1 MSMKLISNYK
11 CNSVAYTGNF
21 KNSFYRLE
29 DRKERFGS
37 KLFEQQL
44 ANPQSSIGRS
54 CTDKELIDDVVRANE
69 YKKQTLYEMMRDAH
83 PEGIKARFSF
93 AGESKIYSFH
103 EFIEEFE
110 RRSKQNL

>member
-1 MSMKLISNYK
+1 MELISNYK
-11 CNSVAYTGNF
+11 GSPAAYTGNF

-29 DRKERFGS
+29 DGTERFDR

-44 ANPQSSIGRS
+44 ENPKSSIGRG
-54 CTDKELIDDVVRANE
+54 CTEKELIDDVVRGNE

-103 EFIEEFE
+103 EFMKEFE
-110 RRSKQNL
+110 KRSKQNL